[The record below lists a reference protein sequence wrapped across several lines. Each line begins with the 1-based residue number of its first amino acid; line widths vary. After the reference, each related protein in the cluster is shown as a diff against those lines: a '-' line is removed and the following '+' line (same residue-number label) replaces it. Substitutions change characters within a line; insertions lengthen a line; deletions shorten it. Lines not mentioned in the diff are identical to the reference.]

1 MKILMTIVLA
11 LLVGCD
17 GEAYKQWSAER
28 EAKKEAKRKL
38 AERKARLSVGPGGQ
52 GGWQYLNEGDVQYKA
67 GDEYMLLRK
76 VKADDHVV
84 VGSINEGGEFGTAAF
99 WKVDCKE
106 GTQIES
112 SLTYGDYT
120 PVELDCVTFGS
131 ETWLYVYFF
140 WTTARDEAPYW
151 AADFDGFA
159 VDEDFST
166 WDWTKVRQHATLQRA
181 KMPEPEQEQA
191 E

>member
-1 MKILMTIVLA
+1 M
-11 LLVGCD
+11 
-17 GEAYKQWSAER
+17 
-28 EAKKEAKRKL
+28 
-38 AERKARLSVGPGGQ
+38 
-52 GGWQYLNEGDVQYKA
+52 
-67 GDEYMLLRK
+67 
-76 VKADDHVV
+76 V

-120 PVELDCVTFGS
+120 PVELIALPLARRLGCMFISFGQRRGTRLLTGQQTS
-131 ETWLYVYFF
+131 
-140 WTTARDEAPYW
+140 TASRL
-151 AADFDGFA
+151 
-159 VDEDFST
+159 
-166 WDWTKVRQHATLQRA
+166 TKTSQLGIGRKLGNTPLCRGA